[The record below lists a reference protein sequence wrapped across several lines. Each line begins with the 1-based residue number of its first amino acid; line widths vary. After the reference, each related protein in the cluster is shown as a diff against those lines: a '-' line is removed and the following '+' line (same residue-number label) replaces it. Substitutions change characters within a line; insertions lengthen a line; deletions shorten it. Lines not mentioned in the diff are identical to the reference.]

1 MTTHDQEPQDP
12 ANAESGGI
20 RAEPPPF
27 EPGYQPGSVPEIT
40 VPDLAADA
48 VGVSAEVLAEA
59 AIPTLTEQVLP
70 AVVDEGGVAEEPTTE
85 AETEAESE
93 PESELPPQEPEVQAD
108 TWHEQMQVRMSKLTG
123 EIQTLNDRL
132 DRLEQRAKNKG

>member
-1 MTTHDQEPQDP
+1 MTTHDQEHQDSGEP
-12 ANAESGGI
+12 ESGGI
-20 RAEPPPF
+20 RPEAPPF

-40 VPDLAADA
+40 VPDLAEDA

-70 AVVDEGGVAEEPTTE
+70 AVVEDDEVPEDKTSELVAT
-85 AETEAESE
+85 E
-93 PESELPPQEPEVQAD
+93 PETQEPPQEPEVQAD

>member
-20 RAEPPPF
+20 HPEPAPF
-27 EPGYQPGSVPEIT
+27 EPGYQPGSLPEIT
-40 VPDLAADA
+40 VPDLAEDA

-59 AIPTLTEQVLP
+59 AIPTLTEQVEP
-70 AVVDEGGVAEEPTTE
+70 AIEQE
-85 AETEAESE
+85 AEAVEETALETQTEPEAED
-93 PESELPPQEPEVQAD
+93 PPQEPEAQAD

>member
-1 MTTHDQEPQDP
+1 MKPEDSKPQDEV
-12 ANAESGGI
+12 NASAEGI
-20 RAEPPPF
+20 HTEPPPF
-27 EPGYQPGSVPEIT
+27 EPGYQPGTVPELT
-40 VPDLAADA
+40 VPDLAEDA

-70 AVVDEGGVAEEPTTE
+70 EGGSDATNEAATEEGGAEPDEIE
-85 AETEAESE
+85 AA
-93 PESELPPQEPEVQAD
+93 PQEPPAQTD

-132 DRLEQRAKNKG
+132 DRLEQRANTKA